1 MKKFF
6 VIAVA
11 AVAAMASCS
20 KTDLIETAND
30 QNAINFNAFFH
41 KATKAN
47 LTTSDNIAAFEV
59 TAMLNSATY
68 FEAVAVSKNSE
79 SKWTYSPVQY
89 WPATGTVD
97 FFAWAPTATGTG
109 ITKSAYNDFV
119 VAPAQ
124 DAESQY
130 DFVVARTQGTKDATT
145 GNGAKYDVTIN
156 FRHAMSQIDV
166 KVFNGNK
173 NLQYDIYGW
182 KVCGVEVDGEY
193 ILADANTDGKNSG
206 KIAAANWCNNTTYT
220 GMFYDDFTKFNKIN
234 ASANEAST
242 AAANITG
249 ATTMILV
256 PQTGSTAATKY
267 SATTA
272 DATMN
277 GSYIAID
284 MEIKNATDGTVVAG
298 RQWCCWPVAYSWAP
312 GYKYTYVI
320 DLSQGGYKELND
332 GADENGHVPAK
343 ANDDLDKVL
352 DDAEIVFATVTVDD
366 WADGGSTTVTM

>member
-6 VIAVA
+6 YLAAA
-11 AVAAMASCS
+11 AVVAMAACT
-20 KTDLIETAND
+20 KTEVVETTND

-41 KATKAN
+41 KATKAT
-47 LTTSDNIAAFEV
+47 LTDGSSLTAFEV

-68 FEAVAVSKNSE
+68 FDAVAVSGNNTDG
-79 SKWTYSPVQY
+79 WTYSPVQY
-89 WPATGTVD
+89 WPASGTLD
-97 FFAWAPTATGTG
+97 FFAWAPTGTGTG
-109 ITKSAYNDFV
+109 ITKSAYNDFI

-124 DAESQY
+124 DAASQY

-145 GNGAKYDVTIN
+145 GNGAKNDVTIN

-182 KVCGVEVDGEY
+182 KVCGVDVDGEY
-193 ILADANTDGKNSG
+193 LFNDASTDGTG
-206 KIAAANWCNNTTYT
+206 KIAYANWCNNTGNFT
-220 GMFYDDFTKFNKIN
+220 GAFYDDFDKFNKIN
-234 ASANEAST
+234 ASANETSA

-267 SATTA
+267 TAATASATQ
-272 DATMN
+272 N

-284 MEIKNATDGTVVAG
+284 MCIKNATDGTVVAS
-298 RQWCCWPVAYSWAP
+298 RQWCCWPVAYTWNP
-312 GYKYTYVI
+312 GYKYTYII

-332 GADENGHVPAK
+332 GATETSPK
-343 ANDDLDKVL
+343 ENDDLDKVL
-352 DDAEIVFATVTVDD
+352 DDAEIVFATVTVDAWD
-366 WADGGSTTVTM
+366 ETLDAINVNM

>member
-59 TAMLNSATY
+59 TAMLGTNTY
-68 FEAVAVSKNSE
+68 FSQIAVSKSG
-79 SKWTYSPVQY
+79 SAWTYSPVQY
-89 WPATGTVD
+89 WPATGELD
-97 FFAWAPTATGTG
+97 FFAWAPTTSGTG
-109 ITKSAYNDFV
+109 ITRSAYNDFI

-124 DAESQY
+124 DAASQY

-145 GNGAKYDVTIN
+145 GNGAKNDVTIN

-182 KVCGVEVDGEY
+182 KVCGVDVDGEY
-193 ILADANTDGKNSG
+193 LFNDASTDGTG
-206 KIAAANWCNNTTYT
+206 KIAYANWCNNTGNFT
-220 GMFYDDFTKFNKIN
+220 GAFYDDFDKFNKIN
-234 ASANEAST
+234 ASANETST

-267 SATTA
+267 TAATASATQ
-272 DATMN
+272 N

-284 MEIKNATDGTVVAG
+284 MCIKNATDGTVVAT
-298 RQWCCWPVAYSWAP
+298 RQWCCWPIAYTWNP
-312 GYKYTYVI
+312 GYKYTYII

-332 GADENGHVPAK
+332 GATETSPK
-343 ANDDLDKVL
+343 ENDDLDKVL

>member
-1 MKKFF
+1 MKKLFI
-6 VIAVA
+6 IAAA
-11 AVAAMASCS
+11 AVVAMASCT
-20 KTDLIETAND
+20 KTEMVNSTKDG
-30 QNAINFNAFFH
+30 AIDFSVFMH

-47 LTTSDNIAAFEV
+47 LTTSANITAFEV
-59 TAMLNSATY
+59 TAMYNSATY
-68 FEAVAVSKNSE
+68 FDAVAVSKSG
-79 SKWTYSPVQY
+79 SAWTYDPIQY
-89 WPATGTVD
+89 WPATGQVD

-124 DAESQY
+124 DAASQY
-130 DFVVARTQGTKDATT
+130 DFVVARTQGEKEATS
-145 GNGAKYDVTIN
+145 GNGAANGVTIN

-182 KVCGVEVDGEY
+182 KVCGVDVDGEY
-193 ILADANTDGKNSG
+193 ILADASTDGTG
-206 KIAAANWCNNTTYT
+206 KIAAANWTNNTTYN
-220 GMFYDDFTKFNKIN
+220 GMFYDDFSKVNKIN

-256 PQTGSTAATKY
+256 PQGATTAATKY
-267 SATTA
+267 SAATA
-272 DATMN
+272 SATMN

-284 MEIKNATDGTVVAG
+284 MEIKNATDGTTVAA
-298 RQWCCWPVAYSWAP
+298 RQWCCWPVAYTWAP
-312 GYKYTYVI
+312 GYKYTYII

-332 GADENGHVPAK
+332 GKTETETGK

-352 DDAEIVFATVTVDD
+352 DQAEIVFATVTVDD
-366 WADGGSTTVTM
+366 WADATDTTVAMLP